1 MTQLLGFQEILS
13 PVASGH
19 RLLPGKVVGYT
30 KLSYVPCG
38 IALLMKQEPDPRMLG
53 DEPDVMTRIAAAA
66 EKSLQSCPNLC
77 DPIDGSPQGSPVL
90 GILEARI
97 REWVAISFSN
107 T

>member
-19 RLLPGKVVGYT
+19 RLLPGKVVSYT

-53 DEPDVMTRIAAAA
+53 DEPDVMD
-66 EKSLQSCPNLC
+66 KDCC
-77 DPIDGSPQGSPVL
+77 CCCC
-90 GILEARI
+90 
-97 REWVAISFSN
+97 
-107 T
+107 